1 VSRVRVTPETFELV
15 EYDAGVV
22 AGIIEE
28 LAARVG
34 IPDDAPIEVDVDE
47 ELPLPLTGST
57 ADVEDGKV
65 RLWFS
70 GADFENTHNRGKFDE
85 SLARAEI
92 ALALFRGA
100 DRLSPGFAAAPDDE
114 ELSDAQR
121 HAWESWAEGRAA
133 RLGEHARK
141 VRRQYH
147 FRLYNGFTDLADG
160 EFERLWSTDSGALT
174 WEELD
179 AICSECAAVDPRPT
193 PKRKAAIRRETLKA
207 AD

>member
-1 VSRVRVTPETFELV
+1 MSRVRITPETFELV
-15 EYDAGVV
+15 EYDAGVI
-22 AGIIEE
+22 AGLTEE

-57 ADVEDGKV
+57 ADVADGKV
-65 RLWFS
+65 QLWFS
-70 GADFENTHNRGKFDE
+70 GADFENTHNRAEFDE

-92 ALALFRGA
+92 ALALFRAG
-100 DRLSPGFAAAPDDE
+100 DRLAPGFADAPADE

-121 HAWESWAEGRAA
+121 HAWESWADGRAV

-147 FRLYNGFTDLADG
+147 FRLYNGFTDRADAA
-160 EFERLWSTDSGALT
+160 FERLWNAESGAFT
-174 WEELD
+174 WAELD
-179 AICSECAAVDPRPT
+179 AICTDCAAVDPRPT
-193 PKRKAAIRRETLKA
+193 PKRKAAIRKETLKA
-207 AD
+207 G

>member
-1 VSRVRVTPETFELV
+1 MSRVRVTPETFELV
-15 EYDAGVV
+15 EYDAGVI
-22 AGIIEE
+22 AGITEE

-34 IPDDAPIEVDVDE
+34 IPDDASIEVDVDE

-57 ADVEDGKV
+57 ADVEDGTV

-70 GADFENTHNRGKFDE
+70 GADFENTTSRAEFDE

-100 DRLSPGFAAAPDDE
+100 DRLSPGFASAPVDE

-133 RLGEHARK
+133 HLGEHQRK

-147 FRLYNGFTDLADG
+147 FRLYNGFTDLADAH
-160 EFERLWSTDSGALT
+160 FERLWNAESGALT
-174 WEELD
+174 WGELD
-179 AICSECAAVDPRPT
+179 AMCRECAAVDPRPT
-193 PKRKAAIRRETLKA
+193 PKRKASIRKETLKPTG
-207 AD
+207 